1 MEKKQSPFLA
11 WLWLLIGMLYMG
23 IPLIA
28 TLIFSLSSELRAGKA
43 ISFQAYANLFSDP
56 AFGSGLLFSLGAGLL
71 TILIST
77 LLLVP
82 TVYWVQLR
90 MPYLRPV
97 LELLTLLPIVV
108 PVIVQVFGLLALYNG
123 TFLTSGNQGLYILMI
138 GAYVVLVFP
147 YVYRPIN
154 SAFQAINVKVLTEAS
169 QSLGAGWFRIITRV
183 ILPNVWGGVLN
194 AAFITLATAL
204 GEFTISNW
212 LAQQTF
218 SMYVYGIKDKIYE
231 PVAFTVVSFLLTWL
245 FIAVL
250 QGFTQPDRLARLMG
264 RFGGLI
270 RLTRGQRG

>member
-23 IPLIA
+23 ISLIA

-169 QSLGAGWFRIITRV
+169 QSLGAGWFRIVTRV

-231 PVAFTVVSFLLTWL
+231 PVAFTMVSFLLTWF
-245 FIAVL
+245 FIAIL
-250 QGFTQPDRLARLMG
+250 QRLTEPGRFARLIK
-264 RFGGLI
+264 RFG
-270 RLTRGQRG
+270 R

>member
-1 MEKKQSPFLA
+1 MEKKQRPFLA

-250 QGFTQPDRLARLMG
+250 QGFIQPDWLARLMG
-264 RFGGLI
+264 RFGGLV